1 MPSPDPAETTIIAEA
16 QEFVQTWLRDP
27 RRLPFSRAVRIAE
40 RRLWNPLQGS
50 DLQREAFRKV
60 ANAMRVGAG
69 HAHTNPQP
77 LLKIVRTVLARQRH
91 DVMKDSKVENQ

>member
-1 MPSPDPAETTIIAEA
+1 MPTIDPSEATIIATA
-16 QEFVQTWLRDP
+16 HEFVQVWLRNSK
-27 RRLPFSRAVRIAE
+27 RLPFGRALRIAE
-40 RRLWNPLQGS
+40 RTLWNPLQGS

-60 ANAMRVGAG
+60 ANAMRVGYG

-91 DVMKDSKVENQ
+91 AVTSDSNVENQ